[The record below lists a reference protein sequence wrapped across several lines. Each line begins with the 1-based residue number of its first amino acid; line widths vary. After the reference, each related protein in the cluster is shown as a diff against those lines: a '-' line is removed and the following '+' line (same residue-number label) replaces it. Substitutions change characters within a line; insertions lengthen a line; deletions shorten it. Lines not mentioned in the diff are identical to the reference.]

1 MSHLRKVYGDNVAV
15 SDFNISVERGEFICF
30 IGTSGSGKTTT
41 MRMINRMNE
50 PTSGTIKING
60 EDVTKMDPVKL
71 RRRIGYVIQNIGLLP
86 HLTIKDNILMVPK
99 MLKWDQKRMDER
111 AVEMI
116 KMAELPEDYLDRYP
130 SELSGG
136 QQQRVGVV
144 RALAADQEL
153 ILMDEPFGAL
163 DPITRDALQ
172 DLVKDLQERLGKTFV
187 FVTHDMDEAL
197 KLS

>member
-1 MSHLRKVYGDNVAV
+1 MALTAFLEISHLRKVYGDNVAV

-99 MLKWDQKRMDER
+99 MLKWDQKRKDER

-116 KMAELPEDYLDRYP
+116 KMAELPKDYLDRYP

-136 QQQRVGVV
+136 QQQ
-144 RALAADQEL
+144 
-153 ILMDEPFGAL
+153 
-163 DPITRDALQ
+163 
-172 DLVKDLQERLGKTFV
+172 
-187 FVTHDMDEAL
+187 
-197 KLS
+197 